1 MVLDASAFD
10 VLKETSP
17 RSAGVQLRAWIVD
30 GHGRV
35 AYSTYD
41 EVGRQLTDDPKV
53 FQLVLSYHQSGLA
66 ALMEDTAILRA
77 ASRLDAL
84 ETRSGERDKQ
94 VLALAAASEA
104 QVMVVRD
111 KNLRKDFEDAK
122 MLPPLRGVRR
132 RAYPVDQRPA
142 RRNDF
147 LHRRR
152 CPRRLARLAG
162 AEGDHAEATDR
173 SWE

>member
-1 MVLDASAFD
+1 MCTPVVLDASAFD
-10 VLKETSP
+10 VVKEESP
-17 RSAGVQLRAWIVD
+17 NSAGAQLRAWIRD

-41 EVGRQLTDDPKV
+41 EVGRQLKQDARV
-53 FQLVLSYHQSGLA
+53 YELLLSYRRGEAMLVDE
-66 ALMEDTAILRA
+66 ALIRRE

-84 ETRSGERDKQ
+84 KTRSGEGDKQ
-94 VLALAAASEA
+94 VLALAAASQA

-111 KNLRKDFEDAK
+111 EKLRRDFEDPTT
-122 MLPPLRGVRR
+122 LPAQRGSPR
-132 RAYPVDQRPA
+132 RAYPHGYPPA

-152 CPRRLARLAG
+152 CPRRLA
-162 AEGDHAEATDR
+162 
-173 SWE
+173 